1 MSKVK
6 DSDKLS
12 KATASKATS
21 SKSTSSKATSSKS
34 TASKAAASKPKS
46 SKTTSS
52 KSKVSKSKTSKSNE
66 TSKSGTGVSMDIIE
80 VEQSEI
86 ELPTQNI
93 VQYESDY
100 RTIMANYDPSKNK
113 SPPVL
118 TIYEVPLLI
127 GKRATQ
133 LAEGARPLIAVVPGS
148 NHIDI
153 AEEELRQKKI
163 PFMIKRTVGGNVE
176 YWKIEDLE
184 VEF

>member
-6 DSDKLS
+6 DSDK
-12 KATASKATS
+12 S
-21 SKSTSSKATSSKS
+21 SNSTTSKS
-34 TASKAAASKPKS
+34 TASKSKVSKSTASKSKVSKTTASKSKS

-52 KSKVSKSKTSKSNE
+52 KSKVSKSKE
-66 TSKSGTGVSMDIIE
+66 TNKSGSGVSMDIIE
-80 VEQSEI
+80 VEQPEI

-113 SPPVL
+113 SPAVL

-133 LAEGARPLIAVVPGS
+133 LAEGARPLIAVAPGN

-163 PFMIKRTVGGNVE
+163 PFMIKRTVGGHVE

-184 VEF
+184 VDF